1 MHKHPSG
8 SVALLVLIILAGLA
22 LAAGNLLVV
31 LPLAAGSNGPA
42 DVRALLQACPHC
54 VLQLA
59 ATPVLFA
66 LAMAVLVAR
75 RPTAPAAAPQPASVS
90 APRQPPAPPSQAPA
104 LRLLAVLQQE
114 GRLIDFLQENLD
126 DYSDAQVGAAVR
138 SIHAGCRKAL
148 SERIT
153 FERVLPDEDGSSVV
167 VDAGFDPAAIRLIG
181 NVTGTAPFRGTL
193 AHGGWRAVKV
203 SLPESPGNADAVI
216 VAPAE
221 VEIA

>member
-1 MHKHPSG
+1 
-8 SVALLVLIILAGLA
+8 
-22 LAAGNLLVV
+22 
-31 LPLAAGSNGPA
+31 
-42 DVRALLQACPHC
+42 
-54 VLQLA
+54 LQLA

-90 APRQPPAPPSQAPA
+90 APRQPPAPPSPAPA

-203 SLPESPGNADAVI
+203 SLPESPGNADAAI

>member
-8 SVALLVLIILAGLA
+8 NAALLVLIILAGLM

-31 LPLAAGSNGPA
+31 LTLAAGSNGPA
-42 DVRALLQACPHC
+42 DVGALLQGCPQC
-54 VLQLA
+54 VFYLTA
-59 ATPVLFA
+59 MPVLFA

-75 RPTAPAAAPQPASVS
+75 RPRAPGTAPQPASAS
-90 APRQPPAPPSQAPA
+90 APPQPPTPPSPAPA
-104 LRLLAVLQQE
+104 LRLLALLQQE
-114 GRLIDFLQENLD
+114 GRLVDFLQENLD

-148 SERIT
+148 SERLT
-153 FERVLPDEDGSSVV
+153 LERVLPDEDGSSVV
-167 VDAGFDPAAIRLIG
+167 VAAGFDPAAIRLIG
-181 NVTGTAPFRGTL
+181 NVTGNAPFRGTL

-203 SLPESPGNADAVI
+203 SLPESPGNVDASI

>member
-1 MHKHPSG
+1 MHKHPRG
-8 SVALLVLIILAGLA
+8 GAALLALIILAGLV

-31 LPLAAGSNGPA
+31 LTLAAGSNGPV
-42 DVRALLQACPHC
+42 DVGALLQGCPPC
-54 VLQLA
+54 VIYLA
-59 ATPVLFA
+59 AMPIVFA
-66 LAMAVLVAR
+66 LAMAFLVAR
-75 RPTAPAAAPQPASVS
+75 RPAAPATVAQPVAAS
-90 APRQPPAPPSQAPA
+90 APPPPPAPPSPAPA

-148 SERIT
+148 NERIT
-153 FERVLPDEDGSSVV
+153 LERIMRDEDGSSVV
-167 VDAGFDPAAIRLIG
+167 VAEGFDPAAIRLIG
-181 NVTGTAPFRGTL
+181 NVTGNAPFRGTL

-203 SLPESPGNADAVI
+203 SLPESPGNVDASI

>member
-8 SVALLVLIILAGLA
+8 SAALLILIILAGFV
-22 LAAGNLLVV
+22 LAASNLLVV
-31 LPLAAGSNGPA
+31 LSLAAGSNGAA
-42 DVRALLQACPHC
+42 DIGALLQGCAQC
-54 VLQLA
+54 VFYLA
-59 ATPVLFA
+59 AMPVLFA
-66 LAMAVLVAR
+66 VAMAVLVAR
-75 RPTAPAAAPQPASVS
+75 RPTAPGAAPQAATVS
-90 APRQPPAPPSQAPA
+90 ALPPPAPPSPAPA

-126 DYSDAQVGAAVR
+126 DYSDSQVGAAVR

-153 FERVLPDEDGSSVV
+153 FERIRPEEDGSSVQ
-167 VDAGFDPAAIRLIG
+167 VDAGFDPAAVRLIG
-181 NVTGTAPFRGTL
+181 NVTGSAPFRGTL

-203 SLPESPGNADAVI
+203 SLPESPGNVDATI

-221 VEIA
+221 VEVG